1 MSVNARLYVEV
12 TAVCEKCGEKIEI
25 TDVSCSGT
33 EIDLEVKPHYCPY
46 NLGSLEEFFLKEA
59 ETSGEERIKKWL
71 EMKKLEYELKHGIA

>member
-12 TAVCEKCGEKIEI
+12 TAVCEKCGENIEI

-33 EIDLEVKPHYCPY
+33 DIDIEVKPHYCSY
-46 NLGSLEEFFLKEA
+46 KSGSMEDFFLKEA